1 VETEEEVS
9 PEEGKVEEEEE
20 EQEDGGGWGR
30 GNIGGRRRRSTDIR
44 RAVKRCMHGLGRD
57 MIVRE
62 KEVEGRLAARAS
74 RAWQTFQMAT
84 TGPTTAKSRC
94 ST

>member
-20 EQEDGGGWGR
+20 EEEGGEEGGWG
-30 GNIGGRRRRSTDIR
+30 STDIR